1 LNHEEEHVKIPRIA
15 LVIAVL
21 AASAASFGQKAS
33 GPVKIIYYLWDDPS
47 IKIMVD
53 SFNAAQKDIAVD
65 ARYIPAADYDT
76 KITTLLTAKA
86 EADAYMLRRQ
96 GDMYAHYD
104 NGFIEPLDDLLK
116 RTGVDRSAVDA
127 YKDAVSIDGKV
138 VAFPWRGASYYTYYN
153 KKVFAKAGI
162 PTPDVYVKRGEW
174 TWAKFAEV
182 AKKISSGDGKVL
194 GASVYFWGS
203 SQAMM
208 EAQRFKPIIDA
219 KGKIDYD
226 GAILSWFK
234 MRKDLEAAKAMWPF
248 IDMKVTKTHY
258 TKQFYDGNVGM
269 LLIGEWFPSFM
280 MKGRD
285 DKLLVGY
292 GWNDWGVTR
301 LPCDGKDYATWGTPI
316 WSHVTSYSKN
326 KEAAL
331 RFIAWMGGP
340 EGAKV
345 AAKAGVLPAMMTP
358 EVKDILRN
366 SLPDAQS
373 VDYFTEPRRIYPILL
388 SKYGPSIDN
397 FLGTFMEKY
406 LLGKVSDAD
415 FDASLRSSLKEIVD
429 TTD

>member
-1 LNHEEEHVKIPRIA
+1 MKAARFA
-15 LVIAVL
+15 LAL
-21 AASAASFGQKAS
+21 ALTAMATAAFGQKA
-33 GPVKIIYYLWDDPS
+33 PVKIIYYLWDDPS
-47 IKIMVD
+47 LKVMVD
-53 SFNAAQKDIAVD
+53 SFNASQKDIVVD
-65 ARYIPAADYDT
+65 PRYIPAADYDT

-116 RTGVDRSAVDA
+116 KTGVDRGAVDA
-127 YKDAVSIDGKV
+127 YKDAVSIDGKI

-153 KKVFAKAGI
+153 KKIFEKAGV
-162 PTPDVYVKRGEW
+162 PTPDVYVKKGEW

-182 AKKISSGDGKVL
+182 AKRISSGDGSVY

-219 KGKIDYD
+219 KGKLDYD
-226 GAILSWFK
+226 GALFAWFK

-258 TKQFYDGNVGM
+258 SKQFYDGKVGM
-269 LLIGEWFPSFM
+269 LLIGEWFPQFM

-292 GWNDWGVTR
+292 GWNDWAVTR
-301 LPCDGKDYATWGTPI
+301 LPCDDKDYATWGTPV
-316 WSHVTSYSKN
+316 WSHITSYSKN

-331 RFIAWMGGP
+331 RFIAWLGGP
-340 EGAKV
+340 EGAKI
-345 AAKAGVLPAMMTP
+345 AAKAGVLPAKISP
-358 EVKDILRN
+358 EVKDILRD

-373 VDYFTEPRRIYPILL
+373 VEYFTEPKRTYPILL
-388 SKYGPSIDN
+388 SKYGPRIDN
-397 FLGTFMEKY
+397 ALGSLMEEY
-406 LLGKVSDAD
+406 LFGKLADAD
-415 FDASLRSSLKEIVD
+415 FDARLKSTLKEIVD